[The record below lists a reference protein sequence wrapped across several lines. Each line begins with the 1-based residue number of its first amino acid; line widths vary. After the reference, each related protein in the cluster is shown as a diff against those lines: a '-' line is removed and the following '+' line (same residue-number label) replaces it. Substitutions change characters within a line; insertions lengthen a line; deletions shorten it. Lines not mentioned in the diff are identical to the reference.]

1 MEIDVKVKMYH
12 RDIVDRYS
20 YDTLKLRNSNI
31 ELEYDTLK
39 KMMRKRFDKSID
51 YKDDNSKKLSLAT
64 IIAIS
69 QNLNISEEDIFYN
82 EYKKPLLKNCYF
94 NISHSNEYVVF
105 VKSDKRIGIDIQYMS
120 EADMVIKDYA
130 FTENEKKYIDEDEI
144 DKDEINRFYRLW
156 TRKEALVKAEGSGFI
171 REPKE
176 VDVSESI
183 KNDEIIY
190 KDVKYYIKSVKFK
203 NYYISVCSENKIR
216 NIVIENIMH

>member
-20 YDTLKLRNSNI
+20 
-31 ELEYDTLK
+31 YDTLK

>member
-20 YDTLKLRNSNI
+20 
-31 ELEYDTLK
+31 YDTLK

-69 QNLNISEEDIFYN
+69 QNLNISEDDIFYN
-82 EYKKPLLKNCYF
+82 EYKKPLLKNYYF

-144 DKDEINRFYRLW
+144 DKDEINRFYKLW

-171 REPKE
+171 KEPKE

-190 KDVKYYIKSVKFK
+190 KDVKYYIKGVKYK
-203 NYYISVCSENKIR
+203 DYYISVCSENNFR

>member
-20 YDTLKLRNSNI
+20 
-31 ELEYDTLK
+31 YDTLK

-105 VKSDKRIGIDIQYMS
+105 VKGDKRIGIDIQYMS
-120 EADMVIKDYA
+120 EDDMVIKDYA
-130 FTENEKKYIDEDEI
+130 FTENEKKYIDEDV
-144 DKDEINRFYRLW
+144 INRFYKLW

-171 REPKE
+171 KEPKE

>member
-1 MEIDVKVKMYH
+1 
-12 RDIVDRYS
+12 
-20 YDTLKLRNSNI
+20 
-31 ELEYDTLK
+31 
-39 KMMRKRFDKSID
+39 MMRKRFDKSID